1 MPEILFFAKEPMVLN
16 SSIKALR
23 KAFPLVVP
31 CSLKALVKLAKP
43 PFSTDL
49 PTLKVKILP
58 RAATKVFNISL
69 FPEIPSIKLLIV
81 VNKLVNKSTTNLIT
95 SELAKFIV
103 NAFHAFDNLFNLDSK
118 LSVVFSNCF

>member
-1 MPEILFFAKEPMVLN
+1 MVLN

-43 PFSTDL
+43 PFSIDL
-49 PTLKVKILP
+49 PTLKAKILP